1 MNGPSPCART
11 PWPIPPSKDAAYLTE
26 RFQAMVGHEPWLQA
40 PSVGFLEAFD
50 VAVYMGGTE
59 LRPTL
64 TDLVRRTNNQAVA
77 HAAYLALNRLTIAE
91 PESTL
96 NHLLSQPDAMKGR
109 EITRGNFFAR
119 ADVSDAPQKT
129 ILENHLLSFASTP
142 AELNAF
148 AGLYPSANFMI
159 SHNLLTPTPTPD
171 GRQLARHDAAALVV
185 AENWLADPRFDKL
198 RPQ

>member
-1 MNGPSPCART
+1 
-11 PWPIPPSKDAAYLTE
+11 
-26 RFQAMVGHEPWLQA
+26 
-40 PSVGFLEAFD
+40 
-50 VAVYMGGTE
+50 
-59 LRPTL
+59 
-64 TDLVRRTNNQAVA
+64 
-77 HAAYLALNRLTIAE
+77 
-91 PESTL
+91 
-96 NHLLSQPDAMKGR
+96 MKGR
-109 EITRGNFFAR
+109 EITR

-142 AELNAF
+142 AEVNAF

-185 AENWLADPRFDKL
+185 VENWLADPRFDKL